1 MAISGDFLP
10 AAPGAE
16 ARGSARRKLSL
27 PAGGVQN
34 GNTGIKV
41 LIHNISETG
50 LLLESDVDL
59 SAGDRIEIDLP
70 HAGDRWATVV
80 WVSDRFL
87 GCRFDTPVSPA
98 TLSAAQLRSAV
109 THDDVLDDDD
119 DTPVPADEAF
129 GARLQRL
136 RVRAGLNQAEVAERM
151 GVSAP
156 SISGWEKGR
165 ARPKH
170 GRMAALAEILGVS
183 ASDLL
188 GDHEPGEL
196 HDLIDRSRRQ
206 IARAMGTSEDKVR
219 IIIEL

>member
-1 MAISGDFLP
+1 MAIPGYFLP
-10 AAPGAE
+10 AAPGADD
-16 ARGSARRKLSL
+16 RNSARRKLSL
-27 PAGGVQN
+27 PAEGRQN
-34 GNTGIKV
+34 GEIGLRV

-70 HAGDRWATVV
+70 HAGESAATVM
-80 WVSDRFL
+80 WVSDRLF

-109 THDDVLDDDD
+109 THDESEV
-119 DTPVPADEAF
+119 PNPADEAF
-129 GARLQRL
+129 GVRLQRL
-136 RVRAGLNQAEVAERM
+136 RIRAGLNQAEVADRM
-151 GVSAP
+151 SVSAP
-156 SISGWEKGR
+156 AVSGWEKGR

-170 GRMAALAEILGVS
+170 GRMAALAEILGVPT
-183 ASDLL
+183 AELL
-188 GDHEPGEL
+188 GDHAPEEL

-206 IARAMGTSEDKVR
+206 IALAMGTSEDKVR

>member
-1 MAISGDFLP
+1 MAISGYFLP

-70 HAGDRWATVV
+70 HAGDSSATVV

-87 GCRFDTPVSPA
+87 GCRFDTPVSAA

-109 THDDVLDDDD
+109 TLDDDD
-119 DTPVPADEAF
+119 DAPTPADEAF

-170 GRMAALAEILGVS
+170 GRMPALAEILGVS